1 MKRLDAF
8 FKKYYD
14 IGPLLIRI
22 LIGFHLIHTVY
33 GVIFKRGA
41 MEGVVEFFKSQH
53 IIVPSF
59 LGPFV
64 AYTEFVCGILFILG
78 AFTRMAALVMV
89 IVFICAISIVHIGDN
104 YTATFP
110 AIVMLTGSLYLLFC
124 GPGKISIDHY
134 AKRNLADSKT

>member
-1 MKRLDAF
+1 MNRIDSF

-33 GVIFKRGA
+33 GVIFKPGA

-64 AYTEFVCGILFILG
+64 AYAEFVCGILFILG
-78 AFTRMAALVMV
+78 VFTRVAALVMV
-89 IVFICAISIVHIGDN
+89 AVFICAISIVHIDDN

-110 AIVMLTGSLYLLFC
+110 AIVMLMGSLYLLFC
-124 GPGKISIDHY
+124 GPGKISVDQALY
-134 AKRNLADSKT
+134 RKKARV